1 MNINCYENYDFSDIY
16 KNKKDISTNLIKIN
30 SNEDDIA
37 YNLSEINYLKN
48 NKSSTQYLKNVYN
61 ILFYN
66 KKMQIDF
73 RNMFYEKVF
82 DVNASINDFI
92 EISFKI
98 DLQYEN
104 ISERNYVKTIYE
116 IFDENDNSLYI
127 RSVAN
132 NNYTYFSNKIFI
144 NEGIFYNFTK
154 NIEKIKFVIRFQM
167 ILSRVIKIWYIK
179 NENYRFILKHYSL

>member
-1 MNINCYENYDFSDIY
+1 MTINCFENYDFSDIY

-48 NKSSTQYLKNVYN
+48 NKSTQYLKNVYN

-66 KKMQIDF
+66 KKFQIDF
-73 RNMFYEKVF
+73 RKDIFYEKVF
-82 DVNASINDFI
+82 DVNANKNDFI

-98 DLQYEN
+98 DLQYDD
-104 ISERNYVKTIYE
+104 ISERNYVKTIYQL
-116 IFDENDNSLYI
+116 FDENDNSLYI

-144 NEGIFYNFTK
+144 NEDIFHNFTK
-154 NIEKIKFVIRFQM
+154 NIKKIKFVIKFQM
-167 ILSRVIKIWYIK
+167 ILSRVIKIWYI
-179 NENYRFILKHYSL
+179 NNNNNRFILKHYST